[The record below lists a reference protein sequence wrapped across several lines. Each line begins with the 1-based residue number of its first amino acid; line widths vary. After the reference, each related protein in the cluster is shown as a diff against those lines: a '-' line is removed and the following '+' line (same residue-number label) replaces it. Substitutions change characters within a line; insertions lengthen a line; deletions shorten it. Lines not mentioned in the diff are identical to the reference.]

1 MSEVVILSQQTNQ
14 VVIEEESSTIVV
26 EAPISSVV
34 TIVEQG
40 PQGPAG
46 SGAYIHTQSSSST
59 TWTINHNMG
68 FRPSVELLDSGSQE
82 IDGEISHPTINQTIV
97 RLNPAST
104 GIARL
109 T

>member
-1 MSEVVILSQQTNQ
+1 MSQVIVGPIQTSQ
-14 VVIEEESSTIVV
+14 VVVQEEHGTVTV
-26 EAPISSVV
+26 EMPNT
-34 TIVEQG
+34 TIVEVVAQG

-46 SGAYIHTQSSSST
+46 SGAYVHSQSSPST

-68 FRPSVELLDSGSQE
+68 IRPAVELLDSGGQE
-82 IDGEISHPTINQTIV
+82 IDGEISHTNVNQTVV
-97 RLNPAST
+97 RLNPASA